1 MTIAK
6 FLFNDAQA
14 VRAQISAMLI
24 NYPDLADDADLMA
37 DMIEGSTDLHHILER
52 ALGARQ
58 EALMMVDA
66 IKTREDAL
74 SERRSRYE
82 RQADGIKKIM
92 QMLMESAG
100 QDKVTLPEATLS
112 ITKARE
118 VVNVFDV
125 DQLPQGFFKTE
136 RKADKKAILEAFKDG
151 GHIPPGAEIVMGDC
165 GLMVR
170 TK

>member
-1 MTIAK
+1 MNAK

-24 NYPDLADDADLMA
+24 HYPDLADDAELMA
-37 DMIEGSTDLHHILER
+37 DMIEGSTDLHRILER
-52 ALGARQ
+52 ALNARQ
-58 EALMMVDA
+58 EALTMATA
-66 IKTREDAL
+66 IKEREAAM
-74 SERRSRYE
+74 SERRARYE

-118 VVNVFDV
+118 TVNIIDV
-125 DQLPQGFFKTE
+125 DQLPQGFFRTE

-151 GHIPPGAEIVMGDC
+151 GHVPPGAEIAMGEC
-165 GLMVR
+165 GLTVR

>member
-6 FLFNDAQA
+6 FLFNDAHA
-14 VRAQISAMLI
+14 ARAQISAMLI
-24 NYPDLADDADLMA
+24 NYPDLANDADLMA
-37 DMIEGSTDLHHILER
+37 DMIEGSTDLHRILER

-66 IKTREDAL
+66 IKSREDAL
-74 SERRSRYE
+74 SERRARYE

-92 QMLMESAG
+92 QMIMESAG
-100 QDKVTLPEATLS
+100 QDKVTLPEGTLS

-118 VVNVFDV
+118 GVNVFDAE
-125 DQLPQGFFKTE
+125 QLPQGYFKTE
-136 RKADKKAILEAFKDG
+136 RKADKKAILAALTSG
-151 GHIPPGAEIVMGDC
+151 NPIPGAELTIGDC
-165 GLMVR
+165 GLTVR

>member
-37 DMIEGSTDLHHILER
+37 DMIEGSTDLHRILER
-52 ALGARQ
+52 ALNARQ
-58 EALMMVDA
+58 EALTMATA
-66 IKTREDAL
+66 IKERETAM

-82 RQADGIKKIM
+82 RQAAGITKVM
-92 QMLMESAG
+92 QTLMEQSC
-100 QDKVTLPEATLS
+100 QFKVTLPEATLS
-112 ITKARE
+112 LTKARE
-118 VVNVFDV
+118 GVNVFDAE
-125 DQLPQGFFKTE
+125 QLPQGYFKTE
-136 RKADKKAILEAFKDG
+136 RKADKKAILAALVSG
-151 GHIPPGAEIVMGDC
+151 NPIPGAELTLGDC
-165 GLMVR
+165 GLTVR